1 MKKNY
6 ETPIVEV
13 MHFDAESVIMNGSEV
28 TGTVEG
34 PGTEY
39 PD

>member
-13 MHFDAESVIMNGSEV
+13 MHFDADSVIMNGSGV
-28 TGTVEG
+28 SGSVQG
-34 PGTEY
+34 PEAEY

>member
-1 MKKNY
+1 MQKNY

-13 MHFDAESVIMNGSEV
+13 MHFDAENVIMNGSEV
-28 TGTVEG
+28 SGSVQG
-34 PGTEY
+34 PGVEY

>member
-1 MKKNY
+1 MKNNY
-6 ETPIVEV
+6 QTPMVEI

-28 TGTVEG
+28 SGSVQG
-34 PGTEY
+34 PGAEY

>member
-1 MKKNY
+1 MQKNY

-13 MHFDAESVIMNGSEV
+13 MHFDAENVIMNGSEV
-28 TGTVEG
+28 SGSVQG
-34 PGTEY
+34 PGAEY

>member
-1 MKKNY
+1 MKQY
-6 ETPIVEV
+6 YVTPIVEV
-13 MHFDAESVIMNGSEV
+13 MHFDAESVIMNGSGV
-28 TGTVEG
+28 SGSVQG